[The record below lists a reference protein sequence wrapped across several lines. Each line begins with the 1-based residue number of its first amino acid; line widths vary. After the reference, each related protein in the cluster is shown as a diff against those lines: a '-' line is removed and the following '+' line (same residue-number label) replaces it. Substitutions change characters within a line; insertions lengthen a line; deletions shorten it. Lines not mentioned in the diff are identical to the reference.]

1 MKEFQR
7 ELSTAKMK
15 MLGYKSMGFFAI
27 LLFNLKIFPD
37 QETESV
43 KTNGIDIFINPDWFM
58 QLDADSRVY
67 ALLHAT
73 MHVALQHP
81 SRMQSRQQ
89 KLWMAASDYT
99 VNLALHDYGVKI
111 PNDAL
116 INTDY
121 RNKTTEKIYEHL
133 LELQKEGEQEPE
145 PDHNDLM
152 KPPINPNKGDGD
164 GDGDGEGNSPQ
175 SSFGDMQ
182 EFQDKVEDLLNNS
195 KTQAKMGDGFDPNGL
210 PHELQRIFNDLEKPL
225 MPWNKILARFLN
237 QAAKNNYSWTK
248 PNRRFLPMD
257 IYLPSMSSEGLDR
270 IDFIVDTSGSISD
283 HQFNQFISEV
293 DKVLKQFKPESI
305 GFSQF
310 DQMYHGTE
318 IVSST
323 TDARKLEFKG
333 GGGTRIDTTLEA
345 VSEMNTKC
353 IIIFTDGYM
362 SVDHLPKPKMPVVW
376 AIYDN
381 DNFKEPFGK
390 HIKVNLKDK

>member
-15 MLGYKSMGFFAI
+15 MLSYKSLGFFAY
-27 LLFNLKIFPD
+27 LLFNLKVFPD
-37 QETESV
+37 AETETV

-58 QLDADSRVY
+58 QLDADSQVY
-67 ALLHAT
+67 VLLHAT

-81 SRMQSRQQ
+81 SRMQNRQE
-89 KLWMAASDYT
+89 KLWMAASDLT
-99 VNLALHDYGVKI
+99 VNLALHDYGVKL
-111 PNDAL
+111 PQDAL

-133 LELQKEGEQEPE
+133 LELQKDGEEPPE
-145 PDHNDLM
+145 PDHDDLV
-152 KPPINPNKGDGD
+152 KPPLNPNKGE
-164 GDGDGEGNSPQ
+164 GEGNDGDSEGPE
-175 SSFGDMQ
+175 STFKDMQ
-182 EFQDKVEDLLNNS
+182 EFQDKIEDLLNNT
-195 KTQAKMGDGFDPNGL
+195 KTQAKMSDGFNPDGFPE
-210 PHELQRIFNDLEKPL
+210 ELKRIFDALEKPL

-270 IDFIVDTSGSISD
+270 IDFIIDTSGSIND
-283 HQFNQFISEV
+283 HQFNQFVTEV

-305 GFSQF
+305 GVSQF
-310 DQMYHGTE
+310 DHQYHGTD

-323 TDARKLEFKG
+323 TDVCKLGFKG
-333 GGGTRIDTTLEA
+333 GGGTRIDQTLEV
-345 VSEMNTKC
+345 VSEMPTKC
-353 IIIFTDGYM
+353 LVIFTDGYM
-362 SVDHLPKPKMPVVW
+362 HVDHLPKPKMPVVW

-390 HIKVNLKDK
+390 KIKIILKER